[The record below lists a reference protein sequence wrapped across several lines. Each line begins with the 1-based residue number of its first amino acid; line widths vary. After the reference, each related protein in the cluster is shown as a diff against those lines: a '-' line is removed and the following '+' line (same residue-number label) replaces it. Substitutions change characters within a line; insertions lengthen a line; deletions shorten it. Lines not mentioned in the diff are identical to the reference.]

1 MESGLQCA
9 VMYEGCD
16 GLSKNVSQVWRG
28 VTGRLGA
35 GEASK
40 TVGLSGF
47 REEKHCRVVV
57 VLVGQVRVGRPG
69 SVGLPNFTCHILQ
82 G

>member
-1 MESGLQCA
+1 M
-9 VMYEGCD
+9 
-16 GLSKNVSQVWRG
+16 
-28 VTGRLGA
+28 TGRLGA

-47 REEKHCRVVV
+47 REEKHCRVAV

-69 SVGLPNFTCHILQ
+69 SVGFPDFTCHIYRDEKDLVSAV
-82 G
+82 GT

>member
-40 TVGLSGF
+40 TAGLSGF
-47 REEKHCRVVV
+47 REKNPENRVI
-57 VLVGQVRVGRPG
+57 LGHPEAWG
-69 SVGLPNFTCHILQ
+69 SGLGCS
-82 G
+82 

>member
-16 GLSKNVSQVWRG
+16 GLSKSVSQVLRG

-40 TVGLSGF
+40 TAGLSGF
-47 REEKHCRVVV
+47 R
-57 VLVGQVRVGRPG
+57 
-69 SVGLPNFTCHILQ
+69 
-82 G
+82 